1 MRCDEQIV
9 RFNRELAE
17 NSFGKLNVD
26 IRNPREGPLAPG
38 RKVWAWLA
46 IDLGALGV
54 KPLFFGQLV
63 AVPTNLLNEVITFVL
78 LARPRDWV
86 DQRAALAD
94 SLRVLPY
101 YDEIFVD
108 PAYHD
113 DPDVVLDG
121 YSAAYHAHHTTHV
134 VTISDFLVG
143 EAGLVTFDE
152 SKIVRSSVGISI
164 DRAPLRAVTVNGEIP
179 WQQAFGATIDMGAKK
194 FLTYTGESLI
204 SNWPKTGDSLAGGY
218 YVVSASATDDA
229 GIGSIEPVSWNVSY
243 TNRKEKHADG
253 DLMSFNE
260 SFSGPTRGQGGG
272 PDGGFEV
279 SEYGENVVG
288 DPATGT
294 PASFSRHRIAL
305 TVPRWQVSTTLVLG
319 VDANRDR
326 KENVSLTVTSDLQA
340 VLQDPDDE
348 STVETIDLP
357 AADVSKECDTSG
369 AVIENTSRSEYI
381 STDRGLQSIEYMIM
395 RARAKLILGARVV
408 RVKWDCR
415 FADAVD
421 VTTRHNARIFDP
433 RLPGGEAIG
442 KVVSTSL
449 RRDGDSGEFRGTIEI
464 ACAVGHGNAIT
475 TSAGTPDYVD
485 ADALEPGI
493 QTFTGQ
499 VVAAAS
505 GDVGYSP
512 PILTHGGG
520 GMESL
525 TKSSL

>member
-1 MRCDEQIV
+1 
-9 RFNRELAE
+9 
-17 NSFGKLNVD
+17 
-26 IRNPREGPLAPG
+26 
-38 RKVWAWLA
+38 
-46 IDLGALGV
+46 
-54 KPLFFGQLV
+54 
-63 AVPTNLLNEVITFVL
+63 
-78 LARPRDWV
+78 
-86 DQRAALAD
+86 
-94 SLRVLPY
+94 
-101 YDEIFVD
+101 
-108 PAYHD
+108 
-113 DPDVVLDG
+113 
-121 YSAAYHAHHTTHV
+121 
-134 VTISDFLVG
+134 
-143 EAGLVTFDE
+143 
-152 SKIVRSSVGISI
+152 
-164 DRAPLRAVTVNGEIP
+164 
-179 WQQAFGATIDMGAKK
+179 MGAKK

-218 YVVSASATDDA
+218 YVASASATDDF
-229 GIGSIEPVSWNVSY
+229 GIGSIEPVNWQVSY

-279 SEYGENVVG
+279 SEYGESVTG

-294 PASFSRHRIAL
+294 PASFSRTRIAL

-357 AADVSKECDTSG
+357 AADVAKECDTSG
-369 AVIENTSRSEYI
+369 AVIENTSRSEYV

-395 RARAKLILGARVV
+395 RARAKLILGSRVV
-408 RVKWDCR
+408 KVKWDCS

-421 VTTRHNARIFDP
+421 VTTRHNARIIDP

-442 KVVSTSL
+442 KVVSTSI
-449 RRDGDSGEFRGTIEI
+449 RRAGDSGEFRGTIEI

-485 ADALEPGI
+485 ADALEAGI

-525 TKSSL
+525 TKSSLVIREQVLSNTPDVDVAGAMLAATQSFPPGAMINGFALLAKYHEGAVKAYVDTLANTQTWYELELKNLQGAGIEADWSVDIAPLVIPRQIDLEAGSTI